1 MTKGFQIQDAALE
14 RSLTLPNGANT
25 TNSTGIDLEHGD
37 DGEFL
42 ADAEVLI
49 NAPALTTGQL
59 GDTQTIT
66 YSLRHSDAADFSGD
80 SELLGNLIVQTGAG
94 GAGAA
99 AAEKRVRL
107 PSDVKRYVRARAVK
121 TGASNAST
129 ASATAKL
136 VF

>member
-1 MTKGFQIQDAALE
+1 MTFQVEDA
-14 RSLTLPNGANT
+14 SLQRPITLPNGANT
-25 TNSTGIDLEHGD
+25 TNSNGIDLESQPG
-37 DGEFL
+37 GSFV
-42 ADAEVLI
+42 ADTEVVI

-66 YSLRHSDAADFSGD
+66 YSLRHSPNADFSGD
-80 SELLGNLIVQTGAG
+80 SELYGGLIVQTGAG

-99 AAEKRVRL
+99 AAERRVRL
-107 PSDVKRYVRARAVK
+107 PTNVHRYVRLRAVK

-129 ASATAKL
+129 ASGSMKL

>member
-1 MTKGFQIQDAALE
+1 MTYRIEDAALK
-14 RSLTLPNGANT
+14 RTFALPNGAAT
-25 TNSTGIDLEHGD
+25 TNSTGIDLESNPG
-37 DGEFL
+37 GSFV
-42 ADAEVLI
+42 ADTEVVI
-49 NAPALTTGQL
+49 NAPALTTTEI

-80 SELLGNLIVQTGAG
+80 SELLGGLIVQTGAG

-107 PSDVKRYVRARAVK
+107 PSDVKRYVRLRAVK

>member
-1 MTKGFQIQDAALE
+1 MTFRVEDKQLQRTLA
-14 RSLTLPNGANT
+14 LPNGANT
-25 TNSTGIDLEHGD
+25 TNGTGFDLEHGAL
-37 DGEFL
+37 GGFF
-42 ADAEVLI
+42 ADAEIVI
-49 NAPALTTGQL
+49 NAPALTTGEL

-107 PSDVKRYVRARAVK
+107 PSNVKRYVRARAVK

-129 ASATAKL
+129 ANATTKM

>member
-1 MTKGFQIQDAALE
+1 MYEVNDAAMEKALP
-14 RSLTLPNGANT
+14 LPNGAAT
-25 TNSTGIDLEHGD
+25 TNSTGIDLESSPNGD
-37 DGEFL
+37 FVAES
-42 ADAEVLI
+42 EVLI

-66 YSLRHSDAADFSGD
+66 YSLRHSDAADFTGD
-80 SELLGNLIVQTGAG
+80 AELLGGLIVQTGAG

-107 PSDVKRYVRARAVK
+107 PSNVKRYVRARAVK

-129 ASATAKL
+129 ASGSVKMQ
-136 VF
+136 F